1 MSKPATLN
9 HLQEQLKKHFTI
21 EGTPGKHVGKG
32 SKYWKCNYCDL
43 RLAGT
48 ATRLRDHFLDR
59 CTLDNVTVQLS
70 VEERARREAGMS
82 EGKCIARMLMQIEAG
97 GAGPSNMPTASSH
110 ALEFLSSQV
119 VGAGSTGETAT
130 PQSTGATALGSKP
143 SSGRPL
149 RQTVIEEADSVV
161 TMNER
166 TSRFLDQFLICTN
179 QPFSLVEDVF
189 FLEFLEAVRT
199 AHPTWMPCRRDEQR
213 TKRLDAEY
221 ARVGA
226 EVRAMV
232 VKWKKT
238 GCMLQMDGWSDRR
251 NKPHL
256 NVMVSSP
263 VGTVFWKSVCMEGKE
278 KDSTAYF
285 RVLDNVIKEIG
296 ADAVVGVVMDN
307 ARVCVKAGKMVETAY
322 PTIFSVG
329 CTAHALDLALEDM
342 YKEMPWMAQV
352 VTAGNKTKLKRP
364 LATRFATNFEML
376 QSLNESRKPL
386 GRCVCDKGWVDK
398 MVRNDQLV
406 AFHDVTAI
414 VLDTGDFWRNLQKA
428 LDVMQPVVELLRLV
442 DGQGATISKVYFKMN
457 QVVQNLW
464 SLESLSVEEHEA
476 VARILMGRWA
486 FLTSEL
492 HCAAAFLD
500 PEHRMHN
507 AQRDPEV
514 CVGFNIWLYFW
525 MPRERRQ
532 EVSSQVDQWVNALGG
547 FSTEQAREQACDQPP
562 ALWREAFGL
571 KHDLLA
577 PQAIRL
583 LGQASSSAACERNW
597 SLHELIYGWRRTKLL
612 PERMAKLVYIS
623 WNVRLL
629 RRNQRGEGDE
639 IHIPWADDVPVD
651 REMEE
656 WYVHWLDRVHDDV
669 HREEVVEVD
678 CDDEGDEIPM
688 RRTFMQNDEVDDKL
702 VEEEETLLV
711 GTRQRDW
718 HECTKPGKHREQE
731 LRRRSGCQL
740 PGRDEAR
747 TKRRGKDKG
756 KQTVEH
762 DDAPAQRG
770 KRKAVQQEQ
779 PRPKRGHPTNA
790 KQAARK
796 VKKAEEKAMAAAAE
810 AKAAA
815 DKASAAKAKAA
826 AKAAK
831 KSARGGKA
839 KKSVVVSDDDE
850 EDVPE
855 ESPEEDEPE
864 GSSTSTST
872 ESSSSS
878 ASSSSHTSGMEG
890 TNGEG
895 SEGGEEEGED
905 QVEAE

>member
-1 MSKPATLN
+1 
-9 HLQEQLKKHFTI
+9 
-21 EGTPGKHVGKG
+21 
-32 SKYWKCNYCDL
+32 
-43 RLAGT
+43 
-48 ATRLRDHFLDR
+48 
-59 CTLDNVTVQLS
+59 
-70 VEERARREAGMS
+70 
-82 EGKCIARMLMQIEAG
+82 
-97 GAGPSNMPTASSH
+97 
-110 ALEFLSSQV
+110 
-119 VGAGSTGETAT
+119 
-130 PQSTGATALGSKP
+130 
-143 SSGRPL
+143 
-149 RQTVIEEADSVV
+149 
-161 TMNER
+161 MNER
-166 TSRFLDQFLICTN
+166 TSRFLDRFLICTN

-189 FLEFLEAVRT
+189 FLEFLQAVRT

-221 ARVGA
+221 VRVGA
-226 EVRAMV
+226 EVRAMI

-238 GCMLQMDGWSDRR
+238 RCMLQMDGWSDRR

-256 NVMVSSP
+256 NAMVSSP

-278 KDSTAYF
+278 KDSAAYF
-285 RVLDNVIKEIG
+285 RVLDDVIKEIG
-296 ADAVVGVVMDN
+296 EDAVVGVVMDN
-307 ARVCVKAGKMVETAY
+307 ARVCMKAGKMVESAY

-342 YKEMPWMAQV
+342 YKEMPWMA
-352 VTAGNKTKLKRP
+352 ALFHHYSPKTKLKRP
-364 LATRFATNFEML
+364 AATRFATNFEML
-376 QSLNESRKPL
+376 QSLKELRKAL
-386 GRCVCDKGWVDK
+386 DRCVCDKGWVDK
-398 MVRNDQLV
+398 M
-406 AFHDVTAI
+406 
-414 VLDTGDFWRNLQKA
+414 
-428 LDVMQPVVELLRLV
+428 PVVELLRLV
-442 DGQGATISKVYFKMN
+442 DGQGATISKVYFKMD
-457 QVVQNLW
+457 QVVQNLCA
-464 SLESLSVEEHEA
+464 LESLSVDEHEA
-476 VARILMGRWA
+476 VERILMGRWA

-507 AQRDPEV
+507 AQRNPE
-514 CVGFNIWLYFW
+514 
-525 MPRERRQ
+525 

-562 ALWREAFGL
+562 ALWWEAFGS

-597 SLHELIYGWRRTKLL
+597 SLHELIYGRRRTKLL
-612 PERMAKLVYIS
+612 LERMAKLVYIS

-629 RRNQRGEGDE
+629 RRNQRGEGDD

-651 REMEE
+651 KEMEE
-656 WYVHWLDRVHDDV
+656 WYVHWLDRVHDVVD
-669 HREEVVEVD
+669 REEVAEVE

-731 LRRRSGCQL
+731 LRRRFGCQL
-740 PGRDEAR
+740 PVPGELYIEEGYALAMEARQAGTWVQGRDEAP
-747 TKRRGKDKG
+747 TKRIGKDKG
-756 KQTVEH
+756 KQTVKH
-762 DDAPAQRG
+762 DDAPARRG
-770 KRKAVQQEQ
+770 QRKAVQQEQ
-779 PRPKRGHPTNA
+779 PRPKSGRPTNA
-790 KQAARK
+790 EQAARK
-796 VKKAEEKAMAAAAE
+796 AKKAEEKAITAATE

-815 DKASAAKAKAA
+815 DKASTAKAKAA

-831 KSARGGKA
+831 TSARGGKA
-839 KKSVVVSDDDE
+839 KKSVVVSDDDD

-864 GSSTSTST
+864 GSSTSTD
-872 ESSSSS
+872 SSSSS

-890 TNGEG
+890 TDGEG
-895 SEGGEEEGED
+895 SEGGEEEEED

>member
-1 MSKPATLN
+1 
-9 HLQEQLKKHFTI
+9 
-21 EGTPGKHVGKG
+21 
-32 SKYWKCNYCDL
+32 
-43 RLAGT
+43 
-48 ATRLRDHFLDR
+48 
-59 CTLDNVTVQLS
+59 
-70 VEERARREAGMS
+70 
-82 EGKCIARMLMQIEAG
+82 
-97 GAGPSNMPTASSH
+97 
-110 ALEFLSSQV
+110 
-119 VGAGSTGETAT
+119 
-130 PQSTGATALGSKP
+130 
-143 SSGRPL
+143 
-149 RQTVIEEADSVV
+149 
-161 TMNER
+161 
-166 TSRFLDQFLICTN
+166 
-179 QPFSLVEDVF
+179 
-189 FLEFLEAVRT
+189 
-199 AHPTWMPCRRDEQR
+199 
-213 TKRLDAEY
+213 
-221 ARVGA
+221 
-226 EVRAMV
+226 
-232 VKWKKT
+232 
-238 GCMLQMDGWSDRR
+238 MDGWSDRR

-263 VGTVFWKSVCMEGKE
+263 VGTVFWKSVCMKGKE
-278 KDSTAYF
+278 KDSTTYF
-285 RVLDNVIKEIG
+285 RVLDDVIKEIG

-307 ARVCVKAGKMVETAY
+307 ARVCVKAGKMVESAY

-342 YKEMPWMAQV
+342 YKEMPWMAHV
-352 VTAGNKTKLKRP
+352 VDAGNKVGRFFSNVDMARALFDHYSPKTKLKRP
-364 LATRFATNFEML
+364 AATRFATNFEML
-376 QSLNESRKPL
+376 QSLKELRKPL
-386 GRCVCDKGWVDK
+386 DRCVCDKGWVDK

-414 VLDTGDFWRNLQKA
+414 VLDKGDFWRNLQKA
-428 LDVMQPVVELLRLV
+428 LDVMRPVVELLRLV
-442 DGQGATISKVYFKMN
+442 DGQGATISKVYFKMD
-457 QVVQNLW
+457 QVVQNLRA
-464 SLESLSVEEHEA
+464 LESLSVEEHEA
-476 VARILMGRWA
+476 VERILMSRWA

-492 HCAAAFLD
+492 HCVAAFLD
-500 PEHRMHN
+500 PEHLMHN

-514 CVGFNIWLYFW
+514 SC
-525 MPRERRQ
+525 R

-562 ALWREAFGL
+562 ALWWEAFGS

-718 HECTKPGKHREQE
+718 HECTKPGKHHEQE

-740 PGRDEAR
+740 PVPGELYTEEGYALAMEARQAGTWVQGRDEAR

-762 DDAPAQRG
+762 DDAPAQPG

-779 PRPKRGHPTNA
+779 PRPKRGRPTNA
-790 KQAARK
+790 EQAARK
-796 VKKAEEKAMAAAAE
+796 AKKAEEKAMAAAAE

-815 DKASAAKAKAA
+815 YKASAAKAKAA

-839 KKSVVVSDDDE
+839 KKSVIVSDDDD

-855 ESPEEDEPE
+855 GSQVLRQLPRHLTPVGWKAQTEKKVRE
-864 GSSTSTST
+864 GKKR
-872 ESSSSS
+872 
-878 ASSSSHTSGMEG
+878 
-890 TNGEG
+890 GEIR
-895 SEGGEEEGED
+895 
-905 QVEAE
+905 